1 MKKSEAIELLGNAA
15 GPVAQA
21 VGVTPYAVGQWPE
34 DLPTRIAD
42 RVQAALWRQDQAKKT
57 AKKPNWKRLELT
69 PVKPRAGHFNT
80 TIPTTAQSDRTNAIK
95 GKP

>member
-1 MKKSEAIELLGNAA
+1 MKKSEAIELLGNAP
-15 GPVAQA
+15 GLVAKA
-21 VGVTPYAVGQWPE
+21 VGVTPSAVAQWPE

-42 RVQAALWRQDQAKKT
+42 RVQAALWRQDQAKK
-57 AKKPNWKRLELT
+57 PNSKRWELT
-69 PVKPRAGHFNT
+69 PVKPRAGCFNT